1 MDSRGDRQAP
11 RVIAP
16 LLETLISWRIF
27 EEDPQVRE
35 AQIGGKQAVVVLN
48 PTKYTVE
55 GEGDDECG
63 SINEDAPSKE
73 ELDAE
78 HVLPQL
84 SLAYK
89 EKGDDSGEE

>member
-1 MDSRGDRQAP
+1 MDNGGNRQAP
-11 RVIAP
+11 RVIVP

-27 EEDPQVRE
+27 EEDSQVRE
-35 AQIGGKQAVVVLN
+35 ASIGRKQAVVVLN

-55 GEGDDECG
+55 GEGDDECR
-63 SINEDAPSKE
+63 SINEDVVPSKE
-73 ELDAE
+73 EVDAE

-89 EKGDDSGEE
+89 EQEDSGEE

>member
-1 MDSRGDRQAP
+1 M
-11 RVIAP
+11 
-16 LLETLISWRIF
+16 LETLISWRMF

-35 AQIGGKQAVVVLN
+35 AAIGRKQAVVVLN

-63 SINEDAPSKE
+63 SINEDSPPKDE
-73 ELDAE
+73 EVAAE

-89 EKGDDSGEE
+89 EQEDSDEE

>member
-1 MDSRGDRQAP
+1 M
-11 RVIAP
+11 AP

-27 EEDPQVRE
+27 DEDPQVRE
-35 AQIGGKQAVVVLN
+35 ASIGRKQAVVVLN

-63 SINEDAPSKE
+63 SINEDLPSKE
-73 ELDAE
+73 EIATE

-89 EKGDDSGEE
+89 EQEDSSEE